1 MQSPD
6 GSFPSRYRTAQGIE
20 GEFQAGSRRRVL
32 ANKLGIRSKRVIDQ
46 LEFENLLLAQEKY
59 LAIITTET
67 IFTVNVIRLMHRE
80 WLGKIYP
87 WAGDFRTVELSKGKF
102 TWPPARLVAQNMATV
117 EKQTLRRWTPCRP
130 GPAEVLANSLA
141 HVQADLLLV
150 HPFREGNG
158 RIARWVTDLMAMQA
172 GRPAL
177 DYAFRGRGALR
188 RRNEYMA
195 AVVEGYAENY
205 ARLTRLLCDAINR
218 AEGRSER

>member
-87 WAGDFRTVELSKGKF
+87 WAGAFRTVELSKGKS
-102 TWPPARLVAQNMATV
+102 T
-117 EKQTLRRWTPCRP
+117 C
-130 GPAEVLANSLA
+130 
-141 HVQADLLLV
+141 HV
-150 HPFREGNG
+150 
-158 RIARWVTDLMAMQA
+158 
-172 GRPAL
+172 
-177 DYAFRGRGALR
+177 
-188 RRNEYMA
+188 
-195 AVVEGYAENY
+195 
-205 ARLTRLLCDAINR
+205 
-218 AEGRSER
+218 S